1 MSTVKCI
8 QCDGLGY
15 FYNQS
20 TFQSEHC
27 PQCEGKGVFEVQSAP
42 VIDETKIETSKPV
55 VEELKKT
62 PKKATVVE
70 TPVVEEPIIETP
82 ISGSL

>member
-15 FYNQS
+15 HYNQS

-27 PQCEGKGVFEVQSAP
+27 PHCDGKGEFEVHAAP

-55 VEELKKT
+55 VEKLKKT
-62 PKKATVVE
+62 PIVE
-70 TPVVEEPIIETP
+70 TPVVEEPV
-82 ISGSL
+82 SGSL